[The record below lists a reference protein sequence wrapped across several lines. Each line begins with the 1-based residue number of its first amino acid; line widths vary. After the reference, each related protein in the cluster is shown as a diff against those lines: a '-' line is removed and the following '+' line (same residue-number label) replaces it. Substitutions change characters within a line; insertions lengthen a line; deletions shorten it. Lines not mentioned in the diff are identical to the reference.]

1 MKAAPPVWCRAASAA
16 AARRC
21 IAAAT
26 AYAAG
31 IRKQRGGDTRARRGA
46 ARSVA
51 AVFTICRRRGAPR
64 RVTRAPRRATH
75 RHLEDLLLLRGPG
88 DDVKLLNLGRAEA
101 KSEPCRIAVCA
112 SAPKCGSRS
121 PLGKALAAAG
131 CGWAG
136 RQRRARRAQ
145 RGVCEPGGEI
155 SKPNRQA
162 PACRCD
168 TPAPRHR
175 HSTPA
180 RQTLIAP
187 RPGHGHAACTACQAW
202 RRERNAPSAMAQ
214 PGGGLRHAHLR
225 LAQQAA
231 GRAAENRRWR
241 IRVKHWRREHR
252 RCGRGLGSGADNP
265 RNRSRARNRGA
276 RNSQRGAVARK
287 RRGTQH
293 GECHRELRRG

>member
-1 MKAAPPVWCRAASAA
+1 MRAP
-16 AARRC
+16 
-21 IAAAT
+21 
-26 AYAAG
+26 
-31 IRKQRGGDTRARRGA
+31 RGA

-64 RVTRAPRRATH
+64 RAARAPRRATH

-121 PLGKALAAAG
+121 PLSKALAAAG

-175 HSTPA
+175 HVTPA

-202 RRERNAPSAMAQ
+202 RRERNAPSAK

-276 RNSQRGAVARK
+276 RNSQRGTVARK